1 MRAVLLLLVR
11 LGPGSWARQT
21 GGTVGDDENWFE
33 QLEDLT
39 LPAPLRILLIL
50 VVAVVLT
57 MVLGGIMRRAVR
69 RMLHLVTRQMDID
82 RARSEARE
90 RAIASA
96 LRSGII
102 GVIWAAAVIT
112 IIGELGVNIGGVLAT
127 ATVIGGAVAFGAQTL
142 VRDVIA
148 GFFVLVEDQYGVGDD
163 VDVGLA
169 RGSVEKITLR
179 TVRLRDNE
187 GRVWYVPH
195 GNVQRVANLSAASL
209 AVIDLEIDRTM
220 PLDRVE
226 SLAEELRA
234 DLENDAGMTD
244 LLLGTPQVVGIS
256 GIHDDRVVYRL
267 VAPTQ
272 PGRQAEVQRR
282 WTTLAVELFHRATSA
297 GEPDAITLL
306 RAVRSPGDLADSG

>member
-1 MRAVLLLLVR
+1 MLAVLLVLDRLV
-11 LGPGSWARQT
+11 A
-21 GGTVGDDENWFE
+21 GGAEPVGNTVSDDENWFQ

-50 VVAVVLT
+50 AVAIVLT

-69 RMLHLVTRQMDID
+69 RTFDLVTRQMDVD
-82 RARSEARE
+82 RARSDARE

-96 LRSGII
+96 LRSAII

-112 IIGELGVNIGGVLAT
+112 TIGELGVNIGGVLAT

-169 RGSVEKITLR
+169 RGSVQKITLR
-179 TVRLRDNE
+179 TVRLRDAE
-187 GRVWYVPH
+187 GRVWHVPH

-220 PLDRVE
+220 PLERIDA
-226 SLAEELRA
+226 LAEELRRG
-234 DLENDAGMTD
+234 LEDDEVTTD
-244 LLLGTPQVVGIS
+244 LLLGTPQVIGIS

-267 VAPTQ
+267 VAPTK

-282 WTTLAVELFHRATSA
+282 CTTLAVEVFHRAIA
-297 GEPDAITLL
+297 DGEPDAITLL
-306 RAVRSPGDLADSG
+306 RAVRSPGDLSADG

>member
-1 MRAVLLLLVR
+1 MRAVLLLFGRVVA
-11 LGPGSWARQT
+11 GSGEPSGNAVT
-21 GGTVGDDENWFE
+21 DDENWFE

-50 VVAVVLT
+50 AVAIALT
-57 MVLGGIMRRAVR
+57 MILGGIMRRAVR
-69 RMLHLVTRQMDID
+69 RTLTLVTRQLDID
-82 RARSEARE
+82 RARSQARE

-112 IIGELGVNIGGVLAT
+112 IVGELGVNIGGVLAT

-169 RGSVEKITLR
+169 RGAVQKITLR
-179 TVRLRDNE
+179 TVRLRDAE
-187 GRVWYVPH
+187 GRVWHVPH

-220 PLDRVE
+220 PLERVDA
-226 SLAEELRA
+226 LAEELRA
-234 DLENDAGMTD
+234 ALEDDESTAD
-244 LLLGTPQVVGIS
+244 LLLGSSQVIGIS
-256 GIHDDRVVYRL
+256 GIHDDRVIYRL
-267 VAPTQ
+267 VAPTK

-282 WTTLAVELFHRATSA
+282 WTTLAVEVFHRAIA
-297 GEPDAITLL
+297 PGEPDAITQL
-306 RAVRSPGDLADSG
+306 RAVRSPGDLSADN